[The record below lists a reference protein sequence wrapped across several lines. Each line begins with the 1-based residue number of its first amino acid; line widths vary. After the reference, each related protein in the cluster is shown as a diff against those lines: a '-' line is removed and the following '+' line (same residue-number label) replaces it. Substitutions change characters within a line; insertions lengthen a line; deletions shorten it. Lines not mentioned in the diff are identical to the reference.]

1 MNFSNLLIGLWS
13 LLLLSPIHSIITNEN
28 YILTG
33 TIARYYQ
40 RKFGLAQGGIINLEY
55 KTSAVDDT
63 LPLNAYTLILLINDK
78 QHVGFYKSLENS
90 KKKVTDPN
98 SVSNLCMQPSLERI
112 VLIGATSG
120 SYNLTI
126 DSSYGADLYSV
137 ILLQCRTFSS
147 DETSVKVD
155 IKLEMKNLRPDHET
169 GYSQLPIHHVTL
181 LSFYQG
187 EAIALML
194 LCLLLLG
201 QFYFYK

>member
-78 QHVGFYKSLENS
+78 QRVGFYKSLENS
-90 KKKVTDPN
+90 KKRVTDPN

>member
-28 YILTG
+28 YILPG

-78 QHVGFYKSLENS
+78 QRVGFYKSLENS